1 MNTKMTTKEI
11 KSKLKDA
18 EFSSNF
24 FLEKLKDARCD
35 VKHGEDFAKQCLAEI
50 EFLLHVSNDMAK
62 ELGRLDPVNPAKYRY
77 ELMKEKLNLK

>member
-1 MNTKMTTKEI
+1 MTTKEM

-35 VKHGEDFAKQCLAEI
+35 VKHGEEFAKQCLAEI
-50 EFLLHVSNDMAK
+50 EFLLYVSNEMAK